1 VLNASKPRG
10 QDHQIRLRSP
20 TPIPMFFIN
29 NYISYVVIQ
38 VPKASCMGQLF
49 YDSNFA
55 ALIAILCETNIEQ
68 IFEN

>member
-1 VLNASKPRG
+1 MQVNKGPG
-10 QDHQIRLRSP
+10 SP
-20 TPIPMFFIN
+20 NSVKIAYAYTYVFIN